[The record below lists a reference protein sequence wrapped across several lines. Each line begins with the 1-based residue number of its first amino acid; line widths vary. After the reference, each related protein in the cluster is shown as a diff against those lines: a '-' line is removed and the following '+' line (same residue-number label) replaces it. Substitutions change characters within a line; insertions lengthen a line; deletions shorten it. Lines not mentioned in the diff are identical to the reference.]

1 MGRKVWQR
9 ERICVE
15 GADRIL
21 TREEACARHE
31 IPKEAMEAY
40 ERWGL
45 SRSDR
50 QYAQEDLERVSMIA
64 ALYDMGFETGEVE
77 RYMRLLLSDAD
88 TSRERMKMLE
98 LRRAATLRE
107 IHLRE
112 RQLERQDY
120 LRYQL
125 RNEGREDRR
134 SGKAT

>member
-1 MGRKVWQR
+1 M
-9 ERICVE
+9 
-15 GADRIL
+15 

-31 IPKEAMEAY
+31 IPMEAMEAY

-45 SRSDR
+45 SGSDR
-50 QYAQEDLERVSMIA
+50 QYAQEDLEHVSMIA

-98 LRRAATLRE
+98 LRRAATLSE

-120 LRYQL
+120 LRHQL
-125 RNEGREDRR
+125 RNEEREDRR